1 MATKI
6 SPREA
11 AANAAVPWRVRDAI
25 LLFVLGVGALAVSLV
40 AALGLYRLQGAPD
53 VAPAQPP
60 PALTTVATDLY
71 YVVILAGAWFL
82 VVRRYS
88 TGWTALGLRLPARMA
103 WLPLMATMAGLVAT
117 FIAAMIGLIWALGAL
132 GLPAVLAPIS
142 STPAPS
148 DPLFIATVLG
158 SVALTPVAEE
168 ILFRGV
174 LYQSLR
180 KRGGVAFGVA
190 VSALLFAAM
199 HLRPAAAPE
208 LFVLGVLLA
217 IAFERTRSLYPSIL
231 LHAAYN
237 AMVIMLAL
245 RIV

>member
-6 SPREA
+6 SRSEA
-11 AANAAVPWRVRDAI
+11 AANAAVPWRVRDAV
-25 LLFVLGVGALAVSLV
+25 LLFALGVGALAVSLI
-40 AALGLYRLQGAPD
+40 AALGLYRLQGAPG

-60 PALTTVATDLY
+60 AALTTVATDLY
-71 YVVILAGAWFL
+71 YVVILAGTWVL
-82 VVRRYS
+82 VVRRYGA
-88 TGWTALGLRLPARMA
+88 GWASLGLRLPTRAA
-103 WLPLMATMAGLVAT
+103 WLPVVATMGGLAAAFVA
-117 FIAAMIGLIWALGAL
+117 ALLGLTWALGAL
-132 GLPAVLAPIS
+132 GLPAVLAPVAT
-142 STPAPS
+142 TPAPG

-168 ILFRGV
+168 VLFRGV

-180 KRGGVAFGVA
+180 QRGGVVFGIA
-190 VSALLFAAM
+190 VSALLFAAV

-208 LFVLGVLLA
+208 LFVLGALLA

-237 AMVIMLAL
+237 AVVIMLAV
-245 RIV
+245 RVV

>member
-6 SPREA
+6 SPHEA
-11 AANAAVPWRVRDAI
+11 AASAAVPWRVRDAL
-25 LLFVLGVGALAVSLV
+25 LLFALGVGALAVSLV
-40 AALGLYRLQGAPD
+40 AALGLYRLQGAPG

-60 PALTTVATDLY
+60 AALTTVATDLY
-71 YVVILAGAWFL
+71 YVVILAGTWLL
-82 VVRRYS
+82 VVRRYNA
-88 TGWTALGLRLPARMA
+88 GWASLGLRLPARAA
-103 WLPLMATMAGLVAT
+103 WLPVMAAMAGLAT
-117 FIAAMIGLIWALGAL
+117 TFVAAMSGLIWALGAL

-142 STPAPS
+142 PTPTPG

-168 ILFRGV
+168 VLFRGV

-180 KRGGVAFGVA
+180 KRGGVAFGIT

-217 IAFERTRSLYPSIL
+217 VAFERTRSLYPSIL

-237 AMVIMLAL
+237 AVVIVLAL
-245 RIV
+245 RVV

>member
-11 AANAAVPWRVRDAI
+11 AANAAVPWHVRDAI
-25 LLFVLGVGALAVSLV
+25 LLFALGVGVLAVSLV
-40 AALGLYRLQGAPD
+40 AALGLYRLQGAPG

-60 PALTTVATDLY
+60 AALTAVATDLY
-71 YVVILAGAWFL
+71 YVVILAGTWLL

-88 TGWTALGLRLPARMA
+88 AGWASLGLRLPARA
-103 WLPLMATMAGLVAT
+103 GWLPVMATMAGLAAIFV
-117 FIAAMIGLIWALGAL
+117 AAMIGLIWALSAL

-142 STPAPS
+142 PTPAPG

-168 ILFRGV
+168 VLFRGV

-180 KRGGVAFGVA
+180 KRGGAAFGIT

-217 IAFERTRSLYPSIL
+217 VAFERTRSLYPSIL

-237 AMVIMLAL
+237 AVVIALAL
-245 RIV
+245 RVI